1 MDSPTPDG
9 VFVPAAQPILYG
21 VSFLCASK
29 FFMTV
34 VVGAAHR
41 LDHRP
46 YCFEVIVEFSGAVHR
61 EFIELLLVCYNSR
74 VCA

>member
-1 MDSPTPDG
+1 MEY
-9 VFVPAAQPILYG
+9 L
-21 VSFLCASK
+21 LCASK

>member
-1 MDSPTPDG
+1 MAGNVDSTHPVRCVCPG
-9 VFVPAAQPILYG
+9 CAANS
-21 VSFLCASK
+21 VWSVFLCASK

-46 YCFEVIVEFSGAVHR
+46 YYFEVIVEFSGAVHR
-61 EFIELLLVCYNSR
+61 RFYLIAVGLL
-74 VCA
+74 